1 MKLSKDCIQ
10 DMVHMKENQF
20 FYKLW
25 NIEISTK
32 KEISLLMTAKRPV
45 LIKRNKAIGEQ
56 LKMGV
61 LFIVV
66 HTPTLKILVSFA
78 TN

>member
-1 MKLSKDCIQ
+1 MT
-10 DMVHMKENQF
+10 HMKKNQF

-25 NIEISTK
+25 NLEIPTK
-32 KEISLLMTAKRPV
+32 KETSLLMTA
-45 LIKRNKAIGEQ
+45 KRNKAIGEQ

-61 LFIVV
+61 LFTVV

>member
-1 MKLSKDCIQ
+1 
-10 DMVHMKENQF
+10 
-20 FYKLW
+20 
-25 NIEISTK
+25 
-32 KEISLLMTAKRPV
+32 MTAN
-45 LIKRNKAIGEQ
+45 RNKAIVEQ